1 MITTLREA
9 RAQARA
15 LREQGDLA
23 RALSLY
29 EHILQAVPLDYE
41 VRTLVADVLAEAGA
55 RDAAAQI
62 YRTIAVHDIRAGH
75 PLPALVACQAL
86 AKLGFPIEDIEALL
100 VKTYASGSPH
110 LARFAIRPAPV
121 DPGTKFEAGTG
132 AAPKSLQH
140 AAEHALRA
148 ALDLSVYV
156 GYQEQYHPLPFLSE
170 LSQESFIAVARTLT
184 ILRLKQ
190 GQLVMRQGDVGDS
203 LFLVASG
210 ELVVFVDTP
219 QGPRDVA
226 RLFEN
231 TLFGEMALITGQP
244 RTASVAVVG
253 EADVIQVSKAALL
266 QVMLSVPSVRDAL
279 DRFSRERLI
288 KNLLQ
293 TSPLFAPFTKSQQG
307 ELLRRFEGHELVA
320 GVDIIT
326 EGEPGKGLFLIL
338 SGEVDVVKD
347 AASPSPVT
355 LARLKSGEMFG
366 EMSLVTDQP
375 TSATVRAATAA
386 TVLFLAREY
395 VERLAEAVPEIQT
408 YFEELAMNRARDNT
422 MRKDRDRGV
431 IPEEAIDVDLSDV
444 VPV

>member
-9 RAQARA
+9 RAEARV

-23 RALSLY
+23 RALTVY
-29 EHILQAVPLDYE
+29 HHILQAVPLDYE
-41 VRTLVADVLAEAGA
+41 VRTLVADVLVAAGS

-62 YRTIAVHDIRAGH
+62 YRTVAVHDIRAGH
-75 PLPALVACQAL
+75 PLPALVAAQAL
-86 AKLGFPIEDIEALL
+86 TKLGFPIEDIEALL
-100 VKTYASGSPH
+100 VQTYASGSPY

-121 DPGTKFEAGTG
+121 DPNTKFESGSG
-132 AAPKSLQH
+132 AVPKSLQH
-140 AAEHALRA
+140 AAELAQRA

-170 LSQESFIAVARTLT
+170 LTQESFVAVARSLS
-184 ILRLKQ
+184 ILRLRD
-190 GQLVMRQGDVGDS
+190 GDLVMRQGDTGDS

-210 ELVVFVDTP
+210 QLRVFVDTP

-244 RTASVAVVG
+244 RSASVAVVG
-253 EADVIQVSKAALL
+253 EADVIEVRKSALL
-266 QVMLSVPSVRDAL
+266 QIMLSVPSVRDAL

-307 ELLRRFEGHELVA
+307 ELLRHFEGHEMEA
-320 GVDIIT
+320 GVDIIS
-326 EGEPGKGLFLIL
+326 EGEPGKGLFLVL
-338 SGEVDVVKD
+338 AGEVDVITG
-347 AASPSPVT
+347 AAGPSPAKR
-355 LARLKSGEMFG
+355 ARLRAGDMFG

-375 TSATVRAATAA
+375 TTATVRAAIPT

-395 VERLAEAVPEIQT
+395 VERLAEAVPEIQA

-422 MRKDRDRGV
+422 MRR
-431 IPEEAIDVDLSDV
+431 EEGALPMEAVDVDLSDI

>member
-9 RAQARA
+9 RAEARS

-23 RALSLY
+23 RALSVY
-29 EHILQAVPLDYE
+29 QHILEKVPLEYE
-41 VRTLVADVLAEAGA
+41 VRMLVADTLAEAGA
-55 RDAAAQI
+55 REAAAQV
-62 YRTIAVHDIRAGH
+62 YRTVAVHDIRAGH
-75 PLPALVACQAL
+75 PLPALVAGQAL
-86 AKLGFPIEDIEALL
+86 VKLGYPIDDIEALL
-100 VKTYASGSPH
+100 VQTYASGSPY

-121 DPGTKFEAGTG
+121 DPNTKFEAGSG
-132 AAPKSLQH
+132 ASPKSLQH
-140 AAEHALRA
+140 AADHAMRA

-170 LSQESFIAVARTLT
+170 LTQESFIAVARTLT
-184 ILRLKQ
+184 ILRLKH
-190 GQLVMRQGDVGDS
+190 GHLVMRQGNVGDS

-210 ELVVFVDTP
+210 ELLVFVDTP
-219 QGPRDVA
+219 QGPKDVA
-226 RLFEN
+226 HLFEN

-244 RTASVAVVG
+244 RTASVAALG
-253 EADVIQVSKAALL
+253 EADVIEVSKSALL

-293 TSPLFAPFTKSQQG
+293 TSPLFVPFTKSQQG
-307 ELLRRFEGHELVA
+307 ELLRHFEGHEMEA

-338 SGEVDVVKD
+338 SGEVDVITGAAGPEPVK
-347 AASPSPVT
+347 
-355 LARLKSGEMFG
+355 LAHLRTGDMFG

-375 TSATVRAATAA
+375 TTATVRAAMPT

-395 VERLAEAVPEIQT
+395 VERLAAAVPEIET

-422 MRKDRDRGV
+422 MRRLQGAVPD
-431 IPEEAIDVDLSDV
+431 EAIDVDLSDV

>member
-9 RAQARA
+9 RAEARK
-15 LREQGDLA
+15 LREQGDFA
-23 RALSLY
+23 RALALY
-29 EHILQAVPLDYE
+29 QHILAAVPLDYE
-41 VRTLVADVLAEAGA
+41 VRTLVADVLVEVGA
-55 RDAAAQI
+55 RDAAAQV
-62 YRTIAVHDIRAGH
+62 YRTVAIHDIRAGH

-86 AKLGFPIEDIEALL
+86 SKLGFPIDDIEQLL
-100 VKTYASGSPH
+100 VKTYASGSPQ

-121 DPGTKFEAGTG
+121 DPDTKFEAGSG
-132 AAPKSLQH
+132 AGPKSLEQV
-140 AAEHALRA
+140 AEQALRA

-170 LSQESFIAVARTLT
+170 LSQESFVAVARTLS
-184 ILRLKQ
+184 ILRLQ
-190 GQLVMRQGDVGDS
+190 HGQLVMRQGDVGDS

-219 QGPRDVA
+219 QGGKDIA

-253 EADVIQVSKAALL
+253 EADVIQVSKAALMH
-266 QVMLSVPSVRDAL
+266 VMLAVPSVREAL

-307 ELLRRFEGHELVA
+307 ELLRHFEGHEVEP

-326 EGEPGKGLFLIL
+326 QGEPGQGLFLIL
-338 SGEVDVVKD
+338 AGEVDVLKD
-347 AASPSPVT
+347 AAGPSPVT
-355 LARLKSGEMFG
+355 LARLKTGDMFG
-366 EMSLVTDQP
+366 EMSLVTEQP
-375 TSATVRAATAA
+375 TSATVRAATPA
-386 TVLFLAREY
+386 TVLFLAREF
-395 VERLAEAVPEIQT
+395 VERLAQAVPEIQT

-422 MRKDRDRGV
+422 MRKERGAV
-431 IPEEAIDVDLSDV
+431 PEEAIDVDLSDV
-444 VPV
+444 IPV

>member
-1 MITTLREA
+1 MVTTLREA
-9 RAQARA
+9 RAEARI
-15 LREQGDLA
+15 LREQGDFA
-23 RALSLY
+23 RALSVY
-29 EHILQAVPLDYE
+29 HHILQAVPLDYE
-41 VRTLVADVLAEAGA
+41 VRTLVADALVEAGA
-55 RDAAAQI
+55 RDAAGQI
-62 YRTIAVHDIRAGH
+62 YRTVAIHDIRAGH
-75 PLPALVACQAL
+75 PLPALVAGQAL
-86 AKLGFPIEDIEALL
+86 VKLGYPIDDIEALL
-100 VKTYASGSPH
+100 VQTYASGSPY

-121 DPGTKFEAGTG
+121 DPNTKFESGSG
-132 AAPKSLQH
+132 APPKSLQH
-140 AAEHALRA
+140 AAEQAQRA

-170 LSQESFIAVARTLT
+170 LTQESFVAVARALA
-184 ILRLKQ
+184 ILRLKD

-210 ELVVFVDTP
+210 ELRVFVETP

-253 EADVIQVSKAALL
+253 EADIIEVRKSALL
-266 QVMLSVPSVRDAL
+266 QIMLSVPAVRDAL

-307 ELLRRFEGHELVA
+307 ELLRHFEGHEMEA
-320 GVDIIT
+320 GVDVIT

-338 SGEVDVVKD
+338 SGEVDVITGAKG
-347 AASPSPVT
+347 PSPVK
-355 LARLKSGEMFG
+355 LARLKSGDMFG

-375 TSATVRAATAA
+375 TTATVRAAAPT

-395 VERLAEAVPEIQT
+395 VERLAEAVPEVGA

-422 MRKDRDRGV
+422 LRRDEGAV
-431 IPEEAIDVDLSDV
+431 PTEAIDVDLSDI

>member
-9 RAQARA
+9 RAQARL

-29 EHILQAVPLDYE
+29 QHILEAVPLDYE
-41 VRTLVADVLAEAGA
+41 VRTLVADTLVEAGA

-62 YRTIAVHDIRAGH
+62 YRTVAIHDIRAGH

-86 AKLGFPIEDIEALL
+86 GKLGFPIDDIEQLL
-100 VKTYASGSPH
+100 VKTYASGSPQ

-121 DPGTKFEAGTG
+121 DPDTKLEAGGG
-132 AAPKSLQH
+132 AGSKSLQQV
-140 AAEHALRA
+140 AEQALRA

-184 ILRLKQ
+184 ILRLRH
-190 GQLVMRQGDVGDS
+190 GQLVMRQGDAGDS

-210 ELVVFVDTP
+210 ELVVFVETP
-219 QGPRDVA
+219 QGGKDIA

-244 RTASVAVVG
+244 RTASVAAVG
-253 EADVIQVSKAALL
+253 EADVIQVSKAALMH
-266 QVMLSVPSVRDAL
+266 VMLAVPSVREAL

-307 ELLRRFEGHELVA
+307 ELLRHFEGHELEA

-326 EGEPGKGLFLIL
+326 QGQPGQGLFLIL

-347 AASPSPVT
+347 GAVT
-355 LARLKSGEMFG
+355 LAHLKSGDMFG

-375 TSATVRAATAA
+375 TSATVRATMPT

-395 VERLAEAVPEIQT
+395 VERLAAAVPEIEA

-422 MRKDRDRGV
+422 MRREQGAV
-431 IPEEAIDVDLSDV
+431 PAEAIDVDLSDII
-444 VPV
+444 PV

>member
-9 RAQARA
+9 RAEARA

-23 RALSLY
+23 RSLTVY
-29 EHILQAVPLDYE
+29 HHILQAVPLDYE
-41 VRTLVADVLAEAGA
+41 VRTLVADVLVEAGA

-62 YRTIAVHDIRAGH
+62 YRTVALHDVRAGH
-75 PLPALVACQAL
+75 PLPALVAAQAL
-86 AKLGFPIEDIEALL
+86 TKLGYPIGDIEALL
-100 VKTYASGSPH
+100 VETYASGSPY

-121 DPGTKFEAGTG
+121 DPNTKFESGGG
-132 AAPKSLQH
+132 APPKSLQH
-140 AAEHALRA
+140 AAEQAQRA
-148 ALDLSVYV
+148 AMDLSVYV

-170 LSQESFIAVARTLT
+170 LTQESFIAVARSLG
-184 ILRLKQ
+184 ILRLRD
-190 GQLVMRQGDVGDS
+190 GHLVMRQGDTGDS

-210 ELVVFVDTP
+210 QLRVFVDTP

-226 RLFEN
+226 NLFEN

-244 RTASVAVVG
+244 RTASVAAVG
-253 EADVIQVSKAALL
+253 EADVIEVRKSALL
-266 QVMLSVPSVRDAL
+266 QIMLSVPSVRDAL

-293 TSPLFAPFTKSQQG
+293 TSPLFSPFTKSQQG
-307 ELLRRFEGHELVA
+307 ELLRHFEGHEMEA
-320 GVDIIT
+320 GVDVIT
-326 EGEPGKGLFLIL
+326 EGEPGKGLFLVL
-338 SGEVDVVKD
+338 SGEVDVITG
-347 AASPSPVT
+347 AAGPSPVK
-355 LARLKSGEMFG
+355 LARLRAGDMFG

-375 TSATVRAATAA
+375 TTATVRAAIPT

-395 VERLAEAVPEIQT
+395 VERLAAAVPEIQA

-422 MRKDRDRGV
+422 MRREQGAV
-431 IPEEAIDVDLSDV
+431 PVEAIDVDLSDI